1 MNGNTL
7 SEEHIFQLSRV
18 DKKNKRNLNS
28 DKLKYVIH
36 WIGR

>member
-1 MNGNTL
+1 MNRNTS
-7 SEEHIFQLSRV
+7 SEEYSFHLSRV
-18 DKKNKRNLNS
+18 DKKNKRNLKS